1 MEFYEKQPWVLVRGA
16 GDLATGVIVRLHRCG
31 FRVAVTECANP
42 SAIRRRAALCEAVW
56 QGAAQVE
63 GVTARRIA
71 DAAQAETVSQAGE
84 IPLLVDESAACIA
97 ALQPAAVV
105 DAILAKR
112 NLGTS
117 REMAPITVGLGP
129 GFTAGQDVD
138 AVVETM
144 RGHHLGRVIRQGA
157 AIPNTG
163 VPGVIAGYAA
173 ERVIHAPAG
182 GAMAFVTDEGGNTID
197 IGALVKAG
205 QVIARVGETPV
216 LATIDGV
223 LRGLIREGYPVTK
236 GLKIADIDPRP
247 EQAAYCDTVSDKA
260 RAIGG
265 GVVGALLEIARE
277 KQIRLLET
285 EKTGFSAR
293 FYDISDKIQSMSA
306 AGSYRRLPARQSSP
320 SADRMRAS
328 GAACVYRAGVS
339 A

>member
-1 MEFYEKQPWVLVRGA
+1 MKLQNNQPWVLVRGA

-31 FRVAVTECANP
+31 FKVMVTECANP
-42 SAIRRRAALCEAVW
+42 SAIRRKAALCEAVW

-84 IPLLVDESAACIA
+84 IPLLVDENAACITT
-97 ALQPAAVV
+97 LQPAAVV

-129 GFTAGQDVD
+129 GFAAGQDVD

-144 RGHHLGRVIRQGA
+144 RGHQLGRVIRQGA

-173 ERVIHAPAG
+173 ERVIHAPG
-182 GAMAFVTDEGGNTID
+182 SGAMQFVADEGGNTVD
-197 IGALVKAG
+197 IGALVRAG
-205 QVIARVGETPV
+205 QVIARVGDTPV
-216 LATIDGV
+216 HATIDGV

-265 GVVGALLEIARE
+265 GVVEALLEIARE
-277 KQIRLLET
+277 KQIRLL
-285 EKTGFSAR
+285 
-293 FYDISDKIQSMSA
+293 
-306 AGSYRRLPARQSSP
+306 
-320 SADRMRAS
+320 
-328 GAACVYRAGVS
+328 
-339 A
+339 

>member
-1 MEFYEKQPWVLVRGA
+1 MDNVQDNRPWVLVRGA

-31 FRVAVTECANP
+31 FRVAVTECADP

-56 QGAAQVE
+56 NGQATVE
-63 GVTARRIA
+63 DVTCRRVP
-71 DAAQAETVSQAGE
+71 DAEEAVRVAQAGGV
-84 IPLLVDESAACIA
+84 PLLVDERAECVSA
-97 ALQPAAVV
+97 LRPAAVV

-117 REMAPITVGLGP
+117 RDMAPITVGLGP
-129 GFTAGQDVD
+129 GFTAGDDVD

-144 RGHHLGRVIRQGA
+144 RGHHLGRVILQGA

-173 ERVIHAPAG
+173 ERVIHAPASG
-182 GAMAFVTDEGGNTID
+182 EMAFVQDESGCTVD
-197 IGALVKAG
+197 IGALVHKG
-205 QVIARVGETPV
+205 QPIAQVGGVPV

-223 LRGLIREGYPVTK
+223 LRGLIRQGYPVTA

-265 GVVGALLEIARE
+265 GVVEALLHLAR
-277 KQIRLLET
+277 QRGIRLL
-285 EKTGFSAR
+285 
-293 FYDISDKIQSMSA
+293 D
-306 AGSYRRLPARQSSP
+306 
-320 SADRMRAS
+320 
-328 GAACVYRAGVS
+328 
-339 A
+339 